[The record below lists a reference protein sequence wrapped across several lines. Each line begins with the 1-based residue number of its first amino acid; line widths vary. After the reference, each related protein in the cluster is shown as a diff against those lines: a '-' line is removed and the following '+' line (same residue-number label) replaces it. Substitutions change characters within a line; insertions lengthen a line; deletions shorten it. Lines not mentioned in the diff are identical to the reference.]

1 MEKLKAEP
9 HNYCCAGLS
18 NIAESAIAKT
28 KGLNDMKKTL
38 PILFSLALVC
48 CSFTACGNK
57 EKDNNSQNATESP
70 AAVDE
75 TTNSATEKAS
85 ENSVTDNPNNN
96 ESATD
101 NGGIVENIV
110 TDAEG
115 IVDDLV
121 STGEDIVD
129 DAGSVVEG
137 VGDAITGT
145 DNH

>member
-9 HNYCCAGLS
+9 HNYCCAGLP
-18 NIAESAIAKT
+18 NIAENAIAKT

-48 CSFTACGNK
+48 CSFTACGNS
-57 EKDNNSQNATESP
+57 EKNNNSQNATDSP
-70 AAVDE
+70 ATE
-75 TTNSATEKAS
+75 QESTNPATEKAS
-85 ENSVTDNPNNN
+85 ETTVTDNRND

-101 NGGIVENIV
+101 KGGIVGNIV

-145 DNH
+145 DNQ